1 MNQVELIEA
10 LTAKGYSAGFA
21 GTMLVVTVN
30 NRTDVPGVVQTKVK
44 YSKSLPVF
52 IKFRNGDI
60 EPIYYGSVLAIAKII
75 RMFGGAPI
83 WFAAGKPT
91 KKLIMKNWKI
101 FCVSFITVNC

>member
-10 LTAKGYSAGFA
+10 LTAKGYSAGF
-21 GTMLVVTVN
+21 TVN

-75 RMFGGAPI
+75 RKFGCGANMVCC
-83 WFAAGKPT
+83 WKAD
-91 KKLIMKNWKI
+91 KKIDYEELEDFLRELHNR
-101 FCVSFITVNC
+101 